1 LKLGLFQMPLHPAHR
16 PLQET
21 LQENA
26 DKILHADEL
35 GFHEVWV
42 GEHYSATTEPI
53 TAPLIFMASL
63 LSRTKQIK
71 FGTGV
76 IGLPN
81 HHPAIV
87 AAEVALFDHLSNGRL
102 LFGIGPAGLASD
114 FELFG
119 NTDAAVRNE
128 RMAESID
135 IILKI
140 WSQDPPY
147 DIRGKHW
154 QVKITDNII
163 PSLGVG
169 YLSKP
174 LQKPHPPIAMSAMSP
189 FSESVK
195 TAAMK
200 GWSAMSANFM
210 PEYAV
215 ASHWKKFLEGCA
227 VTGREPDGNA
237 WRVARNILVAE
248 TDEQALEWALDPKGS
263 NHYYFSYLWDVL
275 KRANYTAVMKPDPKA
290 PDDAYTVE
298 DLIRSMVIY
307 GSSKTVAEKL
317 IDLRRRVGPFGT
329 LLMASMDGSGV
340 NREREWQTMRRLAKE
355 VLPKLDGASPE
366 TSSRPGER
374 VAV

>member
-1 LKLGLFQMPLHPAHR
+1 MKLGLFQMPLHPSHR
-16 PLQET
+16 SLRET
-21 LQENA
+21 LQENT
-26 DKILHADEL
+26 DKIIHADEL

-42 GEHYSATTEPI
+42 GEHFSATTEPV

-63 LSRTKQIK
+63 LARTKQIK

-87 AAEVALFDHLSNGRL
+87 AGEVALFDHLSNGRL

-147 DIRGKHW
+147 DIKGKHW
-154 QVKITDNII
+154 HIKITENII

-169 YLSKP
+169 YLTKP

-195 TAAMK
+195 TAAMR

-227 VTGREPDGNA
+227 AVGREPDGNA
-237 WRVARNILVAE
+237 WRLARNIIVAE

-290 PDDAYTVE
+290 SDDEYTVE

-307 GSSKTVAEKL
+307 GSSKTVADKFV
-317 IDLRRRVGPFGT
+317 DMRDRVGPFGT
-329 LLMASMDGSGV
+329 ILMASMDGSGV
-340 NREREWQTMRRLAKE
+340 NREREWESMRRLAKE
-355 VLPKLDGASPE
+355 VLPRIES
-366 TSSRPGER
+366 
-374 VAV
+374 AVSKSTPREEKRAAA